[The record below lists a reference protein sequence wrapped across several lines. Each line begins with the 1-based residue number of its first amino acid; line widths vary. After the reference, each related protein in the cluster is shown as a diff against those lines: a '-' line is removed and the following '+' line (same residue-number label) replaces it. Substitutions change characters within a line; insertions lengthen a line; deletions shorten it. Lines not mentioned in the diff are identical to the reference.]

1 MVEMRGEGK
10 AGSYLGARQVDSFP
24 PVPKGE
30 GVKFQ
35 EMVYRL
41 SLDIL
46 YIFVER
52 FCCSTKRST
61 IVDRLVAGSSS
72 RIRVLQ

>member
-30 GVKFQ
+30 GVQFH
-35 EMVYRL
+35 
-41 SLDIL
+41 DIL
-46 YIFVER
+46 YTLSREILYTSARAQASAEVLGR
-52 FCCSTKRST
+52 CRGRRWKS
-61 IVDRLVAGSSS
+61 GSSE
-72 RIRVLQ
+72 

>member
-1 MVEMRGEGK
+1 MPNSE
-10 AGSYLGARQVDSFP
+10 A
-24 PVPKGE
+24 
-30 GVKFQ
+30 VKFQ

-61 IVDRLVAGSSS
+61 IVDRGAGELTQGFVDSHPSAIRLRKDGAPIMCWLVEGEE
-72 RIRVLQ
+72 